1 MDLAPVSELRARL
14 RPEPWDDDF
23 PDAVALVECV
33 LGDDL
38 TGAGSILRNMS
49 PGPVAVVLAKL
60 CAHLVREADEVTG
73 IRFRWRQFAEWA
85 VRQP

>member
-1 MDLAPVSELRARL
+1 VDLAPVTELKARL
-14 RPEPWDDDF
+14 RPEPPSWDDDL
-23 PDAVALVECV
+23 PDAIALVECV

-73 IRFRWRQFAEWA
+73 IRWRQFAEWA